1 MINCFKVYRRLT
13 HFNFNYFFSITQVI
27 NYEKSLHIP
36 PQANLTREAADLILR
51 LCSSADRRLGKNA
64 EEVKVHSFFKGVDFK
79 TDLRQQ
85 KAPYIPKIEHP
96 TDTSNFDPIDP
107 EKIRNSSSDSFD
119 FNSDT
124 GKSFHGFYEFTF
136 RRFFINDKMI
146 MDSTE
151 DQGSVYV

>member
-1 MINCFKVYRRLT
+1 MFSTNLL
-13 HFNFNYFFSITQVI
+13 NFVVQVI
-27 NYEKSLHIP
+27 NYETSLHIP
-36 PQANLTREAADLILR
+36 TQANLSREAADLILR
-51 LCSSADRRLGKNA
+51 LCASSERRLGKNA
-64 EEVKVHSFFKGVDFK
+64 DEVKMHSFFKGVDFK

-107 EKIRNSSSDSFD
+107 DKIRSSTSDSFD

-136 RRFFINDKMI
+136 RRFFINDKI
-146 MDSTE
+146 FMDSNE

>member
-1 MINCFKVYRRLT
+1 M
-13 HFNFNYFFSITQVI
+13 
-27 NYEKSLHIP
+27 HIP
-36 PQANLTREAADLILR
+36 LEAKLTREASDLILR
-51 LCSSADRRLGKNA
+51 LCASSHIRLGKNA
-64 EEVKVHSFFKGVDFK
+64 DEVKAHPFFNGVDFK

-107 EKIRNSSSDSFD
+107 DKIRNSTSDSFD

-136 RRFFINDKMI
+136 RRFFINDKI
-146 MDSTE
+146 ITDTNE
-151 DQGSVYV
+151 DQSSVYV